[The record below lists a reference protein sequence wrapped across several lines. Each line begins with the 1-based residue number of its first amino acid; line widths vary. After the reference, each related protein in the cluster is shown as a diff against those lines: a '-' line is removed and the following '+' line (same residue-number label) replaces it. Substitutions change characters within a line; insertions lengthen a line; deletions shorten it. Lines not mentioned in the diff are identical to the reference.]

1 MRWHSLIWMVY
12 ATALPGME
20 NNLLV
25 SPCNKSLPIWAY
37 NQGTCD
43 KKIVHYSQNAASL
56 KLLGGETNINYDLKK
71 NNTIETVSMG
81 AQYSRDFFSAKL
93 QGSYIKNRFD
103 NTPSVGKTN
112 VSVQYRNTLWDSL
125 ALSASENVTIP
136 VKTANEQND
145 PMKYTSLLK
154 ALYPVNDAYHVF
166 AEGSY
171 SLLDAPSSESTMY
184 RNPYSYT
191 TGINYA
197 EGTDTALNASY
208 ILVQGAD
215 PSLGPNKKIK
225 LAHKHKIN
233 RKIKTSLSVMKSLE
247 SALPDNKASFDFIY
261 AF

>member
-1 MRWHSLIWMVY
+1 MVY
-12 ATALPGME
+12 ATALPGIE
-20 NNLLV
+20 NTV
-25 SPCNKSLPIWAY
+25 VISPCNKSLPTWAY

-43 KKIVHYSQNAASL
+43 KKTLQYSHNAASS

-71 NNTIETVSMG
+71 NNTVETVSMG

-136 VKTANEQND
+136 VKTANEQSD

-154 ALYPVNDAYHVF
+154 ALYPLNDVYHVF

-171 SLLDAPSSESTMY
+171 SLLDTPSSENTIY

-191 TGINYA
+191 TGITYA

-208 ILVQGAD
+208 MLVQGAD
-215 PSLGPNKKIK
+215 PTLGPNKKIK

-233 RKIKTSLSVMKSLE
+233 KKIKTSVSVMKSLE
-247 SALPDNKASFDFIY
+247 TEKPDNKASFDLIY

>member
-1 MRWHSLIWMVY
+1 MVY
-12 ATALPGME
+12 ATALPGIE
-20 NNLLV
+20 NTV
-25 SPCNKSLPIWAY
+25 VISPCNKSLPTWAY

-43 KKIVHYSQNAASL
+43 KKTLQYSHNAASS
-56 KLLGGETNINYDLKK
+56 KLLGGETNLNYDLKK
-71 NNTIETVSMG
+71 NNTVETVSMG

-136 VKTANEQND
+136 VKTANEQSD

-154 ALYPVNDAYHVF
+154 ALYPLNDVYHVF

-171 SLLDAPSSESTMY
+171 SLLDTPSSENTIY

-191 TGINYA
+191 TGITYA

-208 ILVQGAD
+208 MLVQGAD
-215 PSLGPNKKIK
+215 PTLGPNKKIK

-233 RKIKTSLSVMKSLE
+233 KKIKTSVSVMKSLE
-247 SALPDNKASFDFIY
+247 TEKPDNKASFDLIY